1 MTTTILEHNQRAA
14 ALWSSGGQD
23 YDHISCSISD
33 ALEHCVHRLAPES
46 GERVLDLAT
55 GTGWTSRILAR
66 RGAEV
71 VGVDIAEGL
80 LSAARSIA
88 AVESLNIDYRIGD
101 AEKLPFTDSAFDK
114 VASTF
119 GVMFASRPQV
129 AAAELARVCR
139 HGGKIGLK

>member
-1 MTTTILEHNQRAA
+1 M
-14 ALWSSGGQD
+14 
-23 YDHISCSISD
+23 
-33 ALEHCVHRLAPES
+33 
-46 GERVLDLAT
+46 
-55 GTGWTSRILAR
+55 
-66 RGAEV
+66 

-88 AVESLNIDYRIGD
+88 AVENLNIDYRIGD